1 MLLTMSTSIS
11 YEQGGRSRQK
21 ARTRSL
27 LVDAARQLLAE
38 GVPVTVEAAAERADL
53 SRATAY
59 RYFVN
64 QRALLLAA
72 RPEMAALSM
81 LPLDPPADPV
91 ERVRL
96 AAQEILRLTIEW
108 EPELRAMLRL
118 SLEPGG
124 SAHDLP
130 LRKGRRLVWFED
142 ALAPARRAL
151 GAKRFRRLV
160 AALAGVAGIEA
171 LVFHTDIGGLERAE
185 AVALLVWTAESLTAA
200 ELGAPRRP

>member
-1 MLLTMSTSIS
+1 MMSTSIS
-11 YEQGGRSRQK
+11 YEESGRSRQK
-21 ARTRSL
+21 TRTRSL

-38 GVPVTVEAAAERADL
+38 GVSVTVEAAAERAEL

-72 RPEMAALSM
+72 RPEMAAVSM
-81 LPLDPPADPV
+81 LPPDPPADPV

-96 AAQEILRLTIEW
+96 AAQEILRLTIDW

-124 SAHDLP
+124 SEHDLP
-130 LRKGRRLVWFED
+130 LRKGRRVLWFED
-142 ALAPARRAL
+142 ALAPARRSL
-151 GAKRFRRLV
+151 GATRFRRLV

-171 LVFHTDIGGLERAE
+171 LVFHTDMGGLDRTE
-185 AVALLVWTAESLTAA
+185 AAALLVWTAEALAAA
-200 ELGAPRRP
+200 ELGAPRPA